1 MTPRELV
8 ELLQSPYI
16 DDQLAGG
23 LCAVVV
29 PADEAATAVLAG
41 VEPGA
46 LPLVIIGIGATPD
59 PQQWSRVFDVVLTDD
74 DPSFEAIRAT
84 IEANPIASVSLAVL
98 LRGAH
103 ALSVDLG
110 LAAESAVYS
119 LLQSGSE
126 FLAWQA
132 TAARKPAP
140 PDTEPAVLAT
150 RDGDVLSV
158 TLNRPHRHNAFSR
171 SMRDALSEVLA
182 FAVVDDSITR
192 IEMSGNGPSFC
203 SGGDLGEFGSFVDPA
218 SAHTTRLTRSP
229 ARLLHALRGRTRV
242 HLHGAC
248 MGAGIELSAFAGHVS
263 AHPDALIAL
272 PEISLGLI
280 PGAGGTVSVT
290 KRAGRQRCA
299 QLALLGQPI
308 TAATALA
315 WGLIDEIDPG
325 PSIG

>member
-1 MTPRELV
+1 MSPRELIEV
-8 ELLQSPYI
+8 LRSPYI
-16 DDQLAGG
+16 DDLLADG
-23 LCAVVV
+23 LHAVVV
-29 PADEAATAVLAG
+29 PADEAASREVADI
-41 VEPGA
+41 EPGSV
-46 LPLVIIGIGATPD
+46 PLVIIGVDATAD
-59 PQQWSRVFDVVLTDD
+59 RRAWSPVFDVVLTDD
-74 DPSFEAIRAT
+74 DPSLGRILAT
-84 IEANPIASVSLAVL
+84 IEANPIASTSLAVL
-98 LRGAH
+98 LRGMT
-103 ALSVDLG
+103 ALSVDHG

-132 TAARKPAP
+132 AATRKPAP
-140 PDTEPAVLAT
+140 PDAEPAVLAS
-150 RDGDVLSV
+150 RAGDVLHV

-171 SMRDALSEVLA
+171 SMRDALSEVLD
-182 FAVVDDSITR
+182 FVVIDDSIAR
-192 IEMSGNGPSFC
+192 IEISGNGPSFC

-229 ARLLHALRGRTRV
+229 ARLLHRVRDRAHV

-248 MGAGIELSAFAGHVS
+248 MGAGIELSAFAAHVS
-263 AHPDALIAL
+263 AHPDAQIAL

-290 KRAGRQRCA
+290 RRVGRQRCA

-325 PSIG
+325 ASIR

>member
-1 MTPRELV
+1 MSPRELV
-8 ELLQSPYI
+8 ELLRSPYV
-16 DDQLAGG
+16 DDQLADG

-29 PADEAATAVLAG
+29 PADDAASEVLAG
-41 VEPGA
+41 TEPGS
-46 LPLVIIGIGATPD
+46 LPVVIIGVDATADARAWPD
-59 PQQWSRVFDVVLTDD
+59 VFDVVLAEHDQNLR
-74 DPSFEAIRAT
+74 AILAT
-84 IEANPIASVSLAVL
+84 IEANPIASASLAVL
-98 LRGAH
+98 LRGTS
-103 ALSVDLG
+103 ALSVDHG

-132 TAARKPAP
+132 ATTRKPAP
-140 PDTEPAVLAT
+140 PDAEPAVLAS
-150 RDGDVLSV
+150 RAGDVLRV

-171 SMRDALSEVLA
+171 SMRDALSEVLD
-182 FAVVDDSITR
+182 FAVIDDSIAR
-192 IEMSGNGPSFC
+192 IEISGNGPSFC

-229 ARLLHALRGRTRV
+229 ARLLHRVRDRAHV

-248 MGAGIELSAFAGHVS
+248 MGAGIELSAFAAHVS
-263 AHPDALIAL
+263 AHPDAQIAL

-290 KRAGRQRCA
+290 RRVGRQRCA

-325 PSIG
+325 ASIR